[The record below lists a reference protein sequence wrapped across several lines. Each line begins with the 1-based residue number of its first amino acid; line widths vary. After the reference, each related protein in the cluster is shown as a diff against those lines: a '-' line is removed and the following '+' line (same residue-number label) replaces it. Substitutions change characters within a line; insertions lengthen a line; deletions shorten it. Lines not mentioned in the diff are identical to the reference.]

1 MSEASAAIHAEFA
14 PGATTIQMMLRIGT
28 PVFGDDA
35 AVSHAGRM
43 TAQGAAGGRRG
54 RASQSVERAA
64 ADCHVDRVRQ
74 RRRQNDRDSP
84 GDHLD
89 VHRGCAGPCRLIW

>member
-43 TAQGAAGGRRG
+43 TAQGAAGGRR
-54 RASQSVERAA
+54 SQSSAPPPTVTSIGFASV
-64 ADCHVDRVRQ
+64 VDRTTEIALAIISTSIEAAPV
-74 RRRQNDRDSP
+74 P
-84 GDHLD
+84 
-89 VHRGCAGPCRLIW
+89 AA